1 MPIKNSTR
9 LKSKFTLTIIY
20 GLAMVEIYE
29 KLGLFYLG
37 KDIDKSTLEATEAL
51 TLLKNKNFTTHATI
65 IGMTG
70 SGKTGLGV
78 GIIEEATIDN
88 IPSLIIDPK
97 GDMGNLCLADSTF
110 SPKSFEPWVADE
122 ARAKEKDVASYAEK
136 IATMWKKG
144 IESYYQDSARVEKFS
159 KVKKT
164 IYTPGS
170 SAGVSV
176 NVLSSLEAPPTQILE
191 DSDSFAAYIKTT
203 VSSLLSLIGVEA
215 NPVES
220 KEYILLAQLISTAWM
235 EGDNLSL
242 EDLIGRII
250 SPSFKKIGVLPLE
263 DFYPPSERFKFA
275 TKFNAIIA
283 SPTFKTWLEGE
294 SIDIQK
300 MLYDEN
306 GKAKVAIFSIS
317 HLNDDERMFF
327 VTLLLN
333 KLIAWM
339 RRQSGTSALKAL
351 LYMDEIFGF
360 FPPVKNPPSKEPML
374 LLLKQARAYGIG
386 VVLSTQN
393 PVDLDYKGLS
403 NMGTWFI
410 GRLQTSQD
418 IARVIDGLGGKV
430 GSSFDKDEISNLL
443 TNLKKRTF
451 FLKSAHLDD
460 IRLFGTRWVMS
471 YLKGPLK
478 RDEIS
483 SLMEDQKS
491 QLSTSIKKTVVK
503 NVKVEGFENYST
515 LDSSIPQHYQVSLNE
530 SKQFTPSIMAECTLN
545 FFNQTRGIDEEES
558 FCLSLN
564 IESNLRSLEWDDAET
579 LDASNEKK
587 KSSFSR
593 LPINAPENAQFSE
606 VPDII
611 SDDKKL
617 RKTITSLKDWLY
629 HEHKLELFRCKLP
642 KLESKPYESLSDFKV
657 RLSDMLNEEKEEAIE
672 ILQERY
678 AKKEKI
684 LTNRLDRAMEKL
696 EKEESDT
703 TSSFL
708 NVGITVLG
716 ALFGKSRASIGRA
729 GSRVLKERGDVNRAE
744 ERADKVKDDIEE
756 LGEELEDKVNDLAEK
771 FELDEVEIEE
781 FSIKLRKTD
790 IEVNDIAVVWQSN

>member
-1 MPIKNSTR
+1 
-9 LKSKFTLTIIY
+9 
-20 GLAMVEIYE
+20 MVDIYE

-37 KDIDKSTLEATEAL
+37 KDINKDTLEATEAL

-78 GIIEEATIDN
+78 GIIEEAAIDN

-122 ARAKEKDVASYAEK
+122 ARAKEKDVASYATK
-136 IATMWKKG
+136 IASMWKNG
-144 IESYYQDSARVEKFS
+144 IESHHQDSVRVEKFAN
-159 KVKKT
+159 VKKT

-176 NVLSSLEAPPTQILE
+176 NVLSSLEAPPSQILE

-220 KEYILLAQLISTAWM
+220 KEYILLAQLISTSWM
-235 EGDNLSL
+235 DGDDLSL

-250 SPSFKKIGVLPLE
+250 SPPFKKIGVLPL
-263 DFYPPSERFKFA
+263 DAFYPQSERFKFA

-430 GSSFDKDEISNLL
+430 GSSFDKKEISTLL
-443 TNLKKRTF
+443 ANLKKRTF

-483 SLMEDQKS
+483 ALMEDQKNL
-491 QLSTSIKKTVVK
+491 LSTANKKPIVK
-503 NVKVEGFENYST
+503 KVNVEGFDNYST
-515 LDSSIPQHYQVSLNE
+515 LDNSIPQHYQVSLNE
-530 SKQFTPSIMAECTLN
+530 SKQYLPSIMAECTLN

-558 FCLSLN
+558 FCLSLD
-564 IESNLRSLEWDDAET
+564 IESKLRSLKWNDAEA
-579 LDASNEKK
+579 LEEGNSNN
-587 KSSFSR
+587 SCFSR
-593 LPINAPENAQFSE
+593 LPSNAPEDAQFAE

-611 SDDKKL
+611 SEDKKL
-617 RKTITSLKDWLY
+617 RKTTTSLKDWLY
-629 HEHKLELFRCKLP
+629 HEHKLALFRCKSP
-642 KLESKPYESLSDFKV
+642 KLESKPYESLGDFKV
-657 RLSDMLNEEKEEAIE
+657 RLNDVLNEEKEDAIDV
-672 ILQERY
+672 LQDRY
-678 AKKEKI
+678 SKKEKV
-684 LTNRLDRAMEKL
+684 LTDRLDRVMEKL

-744 ERADKVKDDIEE
+744 ERVEKVKDNIEE
-756 LGEELEDKVNDLAEK
+756 LEEELEDKVDDLAEE
-771 FELDEVEIEE
+771 FDIDEVEIEE

-790 IEVNDIAVVWQSN
+790 IEINDIAVVWKAV

>member
-1 MPIKNSTR
+1 
-9 LKSKFTLTIIY
+9 
-20 GLAMVEIYE
+20 MVEIYE

-37 KDIDKSTLEATEAL
+37 RDVDKNTLEVTEAL

-136 IATMWKKG
+136 IASMWKNG
-144 IESYYQDSARVEKFS
+144 IESHHQDSARVEKFS

-176 NVLSSLEAPPTQILE
+176 NVLSSLEAPPAQILE

-263 DFYPPSERFKFA
+263 AFYPQSERFKFA

-418 IARVIDGLGGKV
+418 ISRVIDGLGGKV

-443 TNLKKRTF
+443 ANLKKRTF

-491 QLSTSIKKTVVK
+491 QLSTSVKKTVVK
-503 NVKVEGFENYST
+503 NVKVVGFENYST
-515 LDSSIPQHYQVSLNE
+515 LDSSIPQYYQVSLDE
-530 SKQFTPSIMAECTLN
+530 SKQYSPSIMAECTLN

-558 FCLSLN
+558 FCLSLD
-564 IESNLRSLEWDDAET
+564 IESKLRSLKWDDAET
-579 LDASNEKK
+579 LDGSNDKK
-587 KSSFSR
+587 KSCFSR
-593 LPINAPENAQFSE
+593 LPSNAPENAQFSE

-617 RKTITSLKDWLY
+617 RKTTISLKDWLY

-657 RLSDMLNEEKEEAIE
+657 RLSDILNEEKEDAIE

-684 LTNRLDRAMEKL
+684 LTDRLDRAMEKL

-744 ERADKVKDDIEE
+744 ERAEKVKDDIEE
-756 LGEELEDKVNDLAEK
+756 LEEELEDKVNDLAEK
-771 FELDEVEIEE
+771 FDLDEVDIKE
-781 FSIKLRKTD
+781 FSIKLRKID
-790 IEVNDIAVVWQSN
+790 IEVKDIAVVWKSN